1 MSRPSAEVSCRPT
14 VDLLAKPL
22 LERMARSTYYSVW
35 WFVDHAWGRDRM
47 ELPNAT
53 YLYTLALIAIAYVGF
68 TAIVLIL
75 RQSLGVAL
83 SSLDTLV
90 ARLFMVRGFVITY
103 LSILPMLIAGFEL
116 GHTTVWRV
124 SSTLGGLSLVVTHVG
139 YQLLRGRIT
148 GEPTPFH
155 LWFYTV
161 SGFAFGI
168 ALLASAAATTPVA
181 IGGI

>member
-1 MSRPSAEVSCRPT
+1 
-14 VDLLAKPL
+14 
-22 LERMARSTYYSVW
+22 
-35 WFVDHAWGRDRM
+35 M
-47 ELPNAT
+47 ELPYAA

-103 LSILPMLIAGFEL
+103 LSMVPMLLAGFEL

-124 SSTLGGLSLVVTHVG
+124 SSALGGLSFVVMHVG
-139 YQLLRGRIT
+139 YQLLRGRVT
-148 GEPTPFH
+148 GDPTPLH

-161 SGFAFGI
+161 SGFIFGI
-168 ALLASAAATTPVA
+168 MLLANAAAIVPTAIAAIYVA
-181 IGGI
+181 GVTLDMIQASVAFVQHFGFMIDELKTQRRNLG